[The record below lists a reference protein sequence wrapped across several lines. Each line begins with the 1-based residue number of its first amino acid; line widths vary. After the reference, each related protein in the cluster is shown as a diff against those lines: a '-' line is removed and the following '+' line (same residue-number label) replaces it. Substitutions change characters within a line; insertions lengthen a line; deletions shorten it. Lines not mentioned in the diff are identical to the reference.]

1 VVYLPV
7 RPSSPLFAFARALR
21 FSAFAVCLGSSYF
34 QRLIARIP
42 NLGAAVR
49 ANAGY
54 AEYVAAL
61 DAMTSAPGSSN
72 GGGGGCDGN
81 GGGGGGGASAAGGPG
96 GSASSYAS
104 ALSVSAASGSAGGA
118 GGGGGGGETPA
129 GPGAERP
136 APDHTLQ
143 AIQLTCVSLAAKVV
157 DALPACDVLRYMLSK
172 VRAAPPSEPRLW
184 GRSSVFSLGGG
195 AALLHA
201 RWPAP
206 LAP

>member
-1 VVYLPV
+1 MVYLPV
-7 RPSSPLFAFARALR
+7 RPSSPLFAFGRALR

-61 DAMTSAPGSSN
+61 DAMTSASGAGGS
-72 GGGGGCDGN
+72 C
-81 GGGGGGGASAAGGPG
+81 GGGGGGGSGSGGGRGAEPPG
-96 GSASSYAS
+96 GSSSYGS
-104 ALSVSAASGSAGGA
+104 AVSASAASGSAGSVS
-118 GGGGGGGETPA
+118 GGGGGGGGG
-129 GPGAERP
+129 GPGAEKP

-172 VRAAPPSEPRLW
+172 VRHAWL
-184 GRSSVFSLGGG
+184 LGC
-195 AALLHA
+195 
-201 RWPAP
+201 
-206 LAP
+206 